1 MLGKRW
7 RELVNQRVCGVA
19 QEPGVRCLME
29 RCSESPVTHPREEAE
44 HKPAI
49 EVMPDSLVIKV
60 EKESERGS
68 QSS

>member
-7 RELVNQRVCGVA
+7 RKLVCGVA

-29 RCSESPVTHPREEAE
+29 RCSESPATHPREEAE
-44 HKPAI
+44 HQLVI
-49 EVMPDSLVIKV
+49 EVMPNSLVIKIQ
-60 EKESERGS
+60 KESERGP